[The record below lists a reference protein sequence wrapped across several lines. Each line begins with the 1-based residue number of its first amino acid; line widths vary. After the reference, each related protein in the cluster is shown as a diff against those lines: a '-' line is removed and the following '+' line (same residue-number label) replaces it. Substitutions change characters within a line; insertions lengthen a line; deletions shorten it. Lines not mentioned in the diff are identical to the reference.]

1 MYRDPDIQFVLGLHR
16 QAELHREAQSARL
29 ARQSRCRPAQH
40 RIRGLH
46 LHIGEFIVAV
56 GRTLYDEEAP
66 RPKPLR
72 S

>member
-1 MYRDPDIQFVLGLHR
+1 MHRDPEIQLELALHR
-16 QAELHREAQSARL
+16 QAELHREAASNRL
-29 ARQSRCRPAQH
+29 GRQARCRPARH

-66 RPKPLR
+66 RPRPLR
-72 S
+72 P

>member
-1 MYRDPDIQFVLGLHR
+1 MFRDPDIQLELALQRQVELRREAESSRLGR
-16 QAELHREAQSARL
+16 QA
-29 ARQSRCRPAQH
+29 RCRPTLH

-46 LHIGEFIVAV
+46 LHIGKFIVAV